1 MSTIEDIKDVA
12 GVVSDI
18 FDNVSDIFGGQD
30 TPKSPEEETEHPT
43 LRESEEV
50 WEGAK
55 TELRIDNGKVYE
67 IVFDED
73 GVPLRSIEVKL
84 DPYPPLDEPE
94 IEDYFYDSG
103 VELDKLTEE
112 ELIDGLEDCSKEL
125 ASLINECNKRKIQLF
140 NWSGDKLEPRDV
152 IFTNI
157 EKILKG

>member
-94 IEDYFYDSG
+94 P
-103 VELDKLTEE
+103 EE
-112 ELIDGLEDCSKEL
+112 IAKTRPDEFAGPTGHKNARSSAKTL
-125 ASLINECNKRKIQLF
+125 ASLF
-140 NWSGDKLEPRDV
+140 FG
-152 IFTNI
+152 
-157 EKILKG
+157 